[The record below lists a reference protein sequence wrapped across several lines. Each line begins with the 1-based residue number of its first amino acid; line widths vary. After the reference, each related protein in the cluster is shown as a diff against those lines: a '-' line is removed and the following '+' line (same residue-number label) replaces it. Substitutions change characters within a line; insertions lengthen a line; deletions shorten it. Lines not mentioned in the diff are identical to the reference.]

1 MYTISI
7 PISLHLSLSLSFRCW
22 TLWTWIFLKFM
33 LPIFLLRTQP
43 SNNGSSFL
51 EAIRQK
57 PFFQASQVSATRSS
71 GPNGSLDGWNTIA
84 WFGRSGFVF
93 GCWVLGHWDD
103 LSVKVGSLYFQSPVL
118 HGSVFHW
125 PGCSSRISHTACH
138 LAALSKVEESI
149 FGRFCFLESCN
160 FSQVW
165 YFCILNLDPKIIAW
179 IGFTTSQNSG
189 SSRPWNKFLA
199 SDPGRNIPI
208 LHNLMALAVGGK
220 HRWNEMLYDTQP
232 HHQITPKILRGLSY
246 IMSLQDYRV
255 KEPSPSSYYENNG
268 FSWALLNPGHMPYAS
283 WDSNGH
289 WQVPRCA
296 PRLPQCL
303 GHFES
308 TGPFPWMEESSWR
321 QCLLPSSWKPP
332 ILSFCWMFVW
342 GSLYSKSTGTSELK
356 NEDKRWMFGDQTFST
371 HDFHAYIAL
380 GLNHDWSKHGEIMT
394 EMASQERKTTR
405 KLHWHLGAFVGQ
417 GGSPV
422 SWFVETKW
430 WRGDWDAKATKETV
444 SVDASRPVKAEAMS
458 VSHLSPMEKQKQPGR
473 ESARGRMNRMRT
485 WSRWKK
491 HSENSCCFW
500 TPIGLHII
508 SHFWAGKP

>member
-1 MYTISI
+1 M
-7 PISLHLSLSLSFRCW
+7 
-22 TLWTWIFLKFM
+22 
-33 LPIFLLRTQP
+33 
-43 SNNGSSFL
+43 
-51 EAIRQK
+51 
-57 PFFQASQVSATRSS
+57 
-71 GPNGSLDGWNTIA
+71 
-84 WFGRSGFVF
+84 
-93 GCWVLGHWDD
+93 
-103 LSVKVGSLYFQSPVL
+103 KVGSLYFQSPVL

-283 WDSNGH
+283 
-289 WQVPRCA
+289 
-296 PRLPQCL
+296 
-303 GHFES
+303 
-308 TGPFPWMEESSWR
+308 
-321 QCLLPSSWKPP
+321 
-332 ILSFCWMFVW
+332 
-342 GSLYSKSTGTSELK
+342 
-356 NEDKRWMFGDQTFST
+356 
-371 HDFHAYIAL
+371 
-380 GLNHDWSKHGEIMT
+380 
-394 EMASQERKTTR
+394 
-405 KLHWHLGAFVGQ
+405 
-417 GGSPV
+417 
-422 SWFVETKW
+422 
-430 WRGDWDAKATKETV
+430 
-444 SVDASRPVKAEAMS
+444 
-458 VSHLSPMEKQKQPGR
+458 
-473 ESARGRMNRMRT
+473 
-485 WSRWKK
+485 
-491 HSENSCCFW
+491 
-500 TPIGLHII
+500 
-508 SHFWAGKP
+508 